1 MPKSGITFHEVQVAL
16 AKIYTGSEDVSG
28 GVDDEVVNIEQPH
41 DQTTGVDEIGK
52 KDTVQRAVRLPK
64 TMDEAKD
71 IINRF
76 QQAAQND
83 DKHV

>member
-1 MPKSGITFHEVQVAL
+1 MPKSGITFHQAQVAL

-28 GVDDEVVNIEQPH
+28 DVDEVVNIEQPH

-52 KDTVQRAVRLPK
+52 KDTVQNAVKLPK